1 MLSDHSNNVCY
12 NEDGTEVLA
21 VVLAAVVL
29 AAVVLVVVALGVA
42 LNDGRKVG
50 HPVVVVGSPSCE
62 ALVVLAD
69 KNDEVVLEDSA
80 CNHRHNAGRNHLQRT
95 LFLAFL
101 L

>member
-12 NEDGTEVLA
+12 NEDGTEVL
-21 VVLAAVVL
+21 AVVL

>member
-21 VVLAAVVL
+21 VV
-29 AAVVLVVVALGVA
+29 VLVVVV

-50 HPVVVVGSPSCE
+50 HPVVVVVGSPSCE

-69 KNDEVVLEDSA
+69 KNDEVVLADSA

-95 LFLAFL
+95 LFLACL

>member
-1 MLSDHSNNVCY
+1 MLSDHSSDVCY

-21 VVLAAVVL
+21 VVVL
-29 AAVVLVVVALGVA
+29 AVVVLVVVA

-50 HPVVVVGSPSCE
+50 HQVVVVVVVGSPSCE
-62 ALVVLAD
+62 ALVVLD
-69 KNDEVVLEDSA
+69 KNDEVVLADSA

-95 LFLAFL
+95 LFLVCL